1 MKIEKQFKEY
11 IQNHWDETKQSALT
25 ITNVIQNSELNAGG
39 NNYTRTLQIPKFFSK
54 EDQMIFKG
62 IVNQTYKIF
71 EKVIQAYRN
80 DEKIRSLFPFSKELE
95 QLILLEPDYSCVI
108 PICRIDIFYNEQTKD
123 FHFCEFNTDGTSAM
137 NENRRLNE
145 FLIYNNVFQALKP
158 DIEIMELMQTWIH
171 SFLDICQQAH
181 LKKDMHIG
189 IVDFLDKA
197 YLKELY
203 AFEQLFQNQLFSC
216 EVVDIRDLYFDGN
229 HLISKKTNKI
239 IDVIYRRVVT
249 KDVMDN
255 LDLIPDFYQA
265 VQHKKVELIGAFQT
279 QIVHHKCINQVLV
292 HPLMQAYFTKEEQD
306 FIQSHLPATYDL
318 TQDRMQ
324 EVLSNKNQW
333 IIKPKDSYASKGV
346 FTGIDS
352 TDEQWKEC
360 VKKHV
365 NHDYIVQEY
374 IMPYKSEN
382 IDPVNENEFKLYSN
396 LTGLYV
402 YNGQFAGVYSR
413 LSDSGIISS
422 QYNEK
427 TIPTLFL
434 KEK

>member
-1 MKIEKQFKEY
+1 MKIEEQFKDY

-25 ITNVIQNSELNAGG
+25 TTNVIQHSELNAGG
-39 NNYTRTLQIPKFFSK
+39 NNYTRTLQIPKFFTK
-54 EDQMIFKG
+54 EDQIIFQG

-71 EKVIQAYRN
+71 EKVIQAYKS

-95 QLILLEPDYSCVI
+95 ELILLEPDYSCCI

-145 FLIYNNVFQALKP
+145 FLIYNNAFQTIKP
-158 DIEIMELMQTWIH
+158 EIEIMELMQTWIDA
-171 SFLDICQQAH
+171 FLEICQQAR

-203 AFEQLFQNQLFSC
+203 AFENMFQNQSISC

-229 HLISKKTNKI
+229 HLFSKKTNKV

-249 KDVMDN
+249 IDVMEN

-265 VQHKKVELIGAFQT
+265 IRHKKVVLIGAFQT

-306 FIQSHLPATYDL
+306 FIHSHLPATYDL

-324 EVLSNKNQW
+324 EVLSNKDQW

-352 TDEQWKEC
+352 
-360 VKKHV
+360 
-365 NHDYIVQEY
+365 
-374 IMPYKSEN
+374 
-382 IDPVNENEFKLYSN
+382 
-396 LTGLYV
+396 
-402 YNGQFAGVYSR
+402 
-413 LSDSGIISS
+413 S
-422 QYNEK
+422 QD
-427 TIPTLFL
+427 
-434 KEK
+434 